1 MLFDLRGRGRRR
13 MVQVIYLSL
22 AILMGGG
29 LVLFGIGG
37 ATSGGL
43 VDAIQGNSGSVNAND
58 VFAKRV
64 TTLEKRTQANPR
76 DAAAWNELAGLH
88 FSVAGTG
95 ENYDQTTRLYTTKG
109 KAELRQAAAAWN
121 RYLALNPPKPDA
133 STAGKMVQA
142 LGTDGLRQYGDAVK
156 AMEIVLDNR
165 PETYQL
171 YAQLAVLAH
180 GAKQTRKA
188 TLSTDKAV
196 SLAPK
201 AQRKAVRDAIK
212 QEQQRVDGL
221 AAAGQP
227 SGQ

>member
-1 MLFDLRGRGRRR
+1 

-22 AILMGGG
+22 ALLMGGG

-43 VDAIQGNSGSVNAND
+43 VDAIQGNSGSVNASD
-58 VFAKRV
+58 VVQKRV
-64 TTLEKRTQANPR
+64 DTLNTRVRANPR
-76 DAAAWNELAGLH
+76 DARAWNELASLH

-95 ENYDQTTRLYTTKG
+95 ENYDQNQRLYTTKG
-109 KAELRQAAAAWN
+109 KAELQQAAAAWR
-121 RYLALNPPKPDA
+121 RYLALQPAKPDA

-142 LGTDGLRQYGDAVK
+142 LGTDGLRQYPDAVK
-156 AMEIVLDNR
+156 AMEIVLDSR

-180 GAKQTRKA
+180 GAKQDRKA
-188 TLSTDKAV
+188 KLSEDKAV
-196 SLAPK
+196 ELAPK
-201 AQRKAVRDAIK
+201 DQGKTVRAAIK

-221 AAAGQP
+221 AAAGTP
-227 SGQ
+227 TGQ